1 MRLHR
6 GLIPCLLTLALTG
19 CASAWVSHNER
30 IAPRLAELRAGQ
42 SEQALKSWQAKAD
55 TDPVFALETGELAR
69 ENRDFQASLE
79 AWRPLDQAISA
90 PPISAQQWADS
101 FAAVLVNDRVRHYE
115 PPPFEQVLLK
125 TRIAL
130 NYLAQGDWDNARV
143 AIRQAHELEARLK
156 IEHEQRQQEIETRA
170 KEKQAPGMKD
180 LGGYPVEVINAP
192 EVLALKNGYQSAI
205 SHYLAGF
212 VYEALGETSLAAAGY
227 RQAIELQPDQPELDA
242 ALAGLDSRRQ
252 QRHRRIDT
260 LFLIEAGWAPARIP
274 QAVQFPVFYTRNGL
288 LLSRWISVSFPTL
301 QSQPVAE
308 PLGWQL
314 DDSPL
319 RVGLATDTALLAR
332 RALHDEM
339 PATLLRTAIRVGSR
353 QVAMNVL
360 ERSSN
365 GRDNLAGNLA
375 SLFIYVTSLVTEQ
388 ADDRCWRT

>member
-79 AWRPLDQAISA
+79 AWRPLDQAVSA
-90 PPISAQQWADS
+90 PPISAQQWADN

-156 IEHEQRQQEIETRA
+156 IEQEKRQQEIETRA

-252 QRHRRIDT
+252 QRRGQRRVPCHGARASGT
-260 LFLIEAGWAPARIP
+260 GGQPAGSPRAAGVHHGQPGDVRG
-274 QAVQFPVFYTRNGL
+274 AVAG
-288 LLSRWISVSFPTL
+288 S
-301 QSQPVAE
+301 QS
-308 PLGWQL
+308 L
-314 DDSPL
+314 
-319 RVGLATDTALLAR
+319 R
-332 RALHDEM
+332 RAVFRH
-339 PATLLRTAIRVGSR
+339 
-353 QVAMNVL
+353 
-360 ERSSN
+360 
-365 GRDNLAGNLA
+365 GRGGEPCHGLYAGKGRGA
-375 SLFIYVTSLVTEQ
+375 CE
-388 ADDRCWRT
+388 